1 MELLLVYFNLI
12 LILLYLTDRQ
22 KEEEERRNKM
32 DALAAV
38 RAAKAAIS
46 ANVVVPEEVKS
57 KQLPSIIPK
66 TVITPSNDDKTSKP
80 SKDM

>member
-1 MELLLVYFNLI
+1 
-12 LILLYLTDRQ
+12 
-22 KEEEERRNKM
+22 M

-38 RAAKAAIS
+38 RAAKAAIG
-46 ANVVVPEEVKS
+46 ANVVIPEEIKS

-66 TVITPSNDDKTSKP
+66 TVISSSNDDKTSKP